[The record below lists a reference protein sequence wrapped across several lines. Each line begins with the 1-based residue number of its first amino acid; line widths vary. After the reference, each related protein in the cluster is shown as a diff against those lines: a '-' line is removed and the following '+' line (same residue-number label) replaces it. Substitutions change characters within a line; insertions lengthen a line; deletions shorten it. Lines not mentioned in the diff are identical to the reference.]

1 MLDLYKNIK
10 SRRLELDMTQSEL
23 AKKLGY
29 SDKSMI
35 AKIEKGNVDLSQS
48 KISAFA
54 KALYTTEIDLMGWT
68 NTVRSGSE
76 DELEQD
82 TFTSESEEPV
92 EAKAGD
98 KLSPAARDLIDLMR
112 QLEPEHV
119 KLLLETAKALLHR
132 Q

>member
-1 MLDLYKNIK
+1 MRFSNILK
-10 SRRLELDMTQSEL
+10 ELRAEKGLTQIELASALGITRSRLSMYETGDREPDFETLELIADYFNIDIDYL
-23 AKKLGY
+23 LGRTEKTTRLLDPPDLE
-29 SDKSMI
+29 DK
-35 AKIEKGNVDLSQS
+35 AE
-48 KISAFA
+48 
-54 KALYTTEIDLMGWT
+54 
-68 NTVRSGSE
+68 
-76 DELEQD
+76 
-82 TFTSESEEPV
+82 